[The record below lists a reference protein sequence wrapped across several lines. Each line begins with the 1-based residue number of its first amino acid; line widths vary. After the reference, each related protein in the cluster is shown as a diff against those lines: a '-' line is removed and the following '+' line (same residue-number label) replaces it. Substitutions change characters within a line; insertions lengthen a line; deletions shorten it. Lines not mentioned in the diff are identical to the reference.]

1 MAKSSSFDVTTGVD
15 LQEVDNA
22 VNQAMKEVSTRYDF
36 RGTNCTIEF
45 DRAIAGI
52 QLDADDDYKL
62 KALLHVLKEKM
73 VRRHVPV
80 NNLDEGEPEHG
91 TMGRARQRISL
102 KQGIDQDTAKKI
114 VKDVKGQGFKKVQV
128 QIQGDELRVTAPSRD
143 TLQEVIAFL
152 KGEDYGME
160 LQFGNYR

>member
-1 MAKSSSFDVTTGVD
+1 MAKTSSFDISTGVD

-22 VNQAMKEVSTRYDF
+22 VNQAMKEVATRYDF

-45 DRAIAGI
+45 ERADAAI

-62 KALLHVLKEKM
+62 TALLQILRERM
-73 VRRHVPV
+73 VRRGVPV
-80 NNLDEGEPEHG
+80 KNLDEGKVEHG
-91 TMGRARQRISL
+91 SLGRVRQRIGL
-102 KQGIDQDTAKKI
+102 KQGIDQETAKRISKA
-114 VKDVKGQGFKKVQV
+114 VRDQPFKKVQV

-152 KGEDYGME
+152 KGEDFGVE
-160 LQFGNYR
+160 LEFGNYR